1 MKSILSVLY
10 SKLQKKQRRESN
22 MNNNLQIY
30 NKLLKYFS
38 NKTYGGTNH
47 DIPIYGPFNFKPN
60 RKCQHYLTNENAKP
74 MIVIPQ
80 SSPLSVREF
89 TKPEAVFGL
98 VNICVEDGTKNIDF
112 LPNYEN
118 YERII
123 VSRLYAEAAKK
134 YFADNLFIS
143 GSPCYSGSIIQ

>member
-1 MKSILSVLY
+1 
-10 SKLQKKQRRESN
+10 
-22 MNNNLQIY
+22 MNNHLPSY
-30 NKLLKYFS
+30 NHLLKDINS
-38 NKTYGGTNH
+38 KNGVDH
-47 DIPIYGPFNFKPN
+47 DIIFYDPHDFVAN
-60 RKCQHYLTNENAKP
+60 RKGQHYLANENANP

-123 VSRLYAEAAKK
+123 VSRIYAEAAK
-134 YFADNLFIS
+134 
-143 GSPCYSGSIIQ
+143 SILQIIFHIWIVLLLRFHYTIKSQKHSMI